1 MRKQLEITYSL
12 DHETDMVSFGGGG
25 GGRNRR
31 RRGGQG
37 RRANNNWAWDDNLR
51 ENGRD
56 TAVTGGSM
64 AGAGYALSQQRG
76 KAAVGTTIVMMGAG
90 VSMTGVFMLGVGILG
105 GILNSWF
112 GH

>member
-64 AGAGYALSQQRG
+64 AGAGYALSQQGG
-76 KAAVGTTIVMMGAG
+76 KAAVGATVVMMGAG
-90 VSMTGVFMLGVGILG
+90 VSMTGVFMLGVGIIG
-105 GILNSWF
+105 GLLDSWF

>member
-25 GGRNRR
+25 GRR
-31 RRGGQG
+31 RR
-37 RRANNNWAWDDNLR
+37 AKNNWAWDDNMR
-51 ENGRD
+51 RNGKD
-56 TAVTGGSM
+56 TAVSGGSM